1 MENRKKEFSPVEKES
16 VSQSQ
21 SQRPVGL
28 KEAVAKTKERI
39 CYSDF
44 GLYDRPIAAELVR
57 VLAEAACLPSGCMV
71 RIGGASMPASLV
83 QEVYELVGFEQVEYV
98 IKKFRLV
105 QYEIR
110 CPKAYLRTAL
120 YNSVFE
126 METAL
131 ENEINSEGM

>member
-1 MENRKKEFSPVEKES
+1 MENRKKEFSKVEKES
-16 VSQSQ
+16 VSHSQ

-28 KEAVAKTKERI
+28 MEAVAKTKERI
-39 CYSDF
+39 CYSEF
-44 GLYDRPIAAELVR
+44 GLYDRPIASEIVKILS
-57 VLAEAACLPSGCMV
+57 ETACLPAGCFV
-71 RIGGASMPASLV
+71 RIGGDPLPALLV

-98 IKKFRLV
+98 IKKFRGV
-105 QYEIR
+105 QYKIR
-110 CPKAYLRTAL
+110 STKAYLRTAL